1 MNVQIRSAILK
12 AAFIYIIVNWRET
25 LEMRT
30 CARECFV
37 YPDIKKTR
45 WLFRRVA
52 QFAYAHNCV
61 SLVNS
66 SYSLLNE
73 DILAML
79 WFKHEGSSRNQWTG
93 SALVSLSTLVEM
105 HFITHHCALW
115 VWGSCEMWITSH
127 SCCNGWEAIFSQRA
141 GVLPP
146 RVQFESRNK
155 SNAWNSHRIC
165 V

>member
-12 AAFIYIIVNWRET
+12 AAFIYIVVNWRET

-79 WFKHEGSSRNQWTG
+79 WFKHEGSSRNQWYGICAGFIKHVGRNTLHY
-93 SALVSLSTLVEM
+93 ASLRTM
-105 HFITHHCALW
+105 D
-115 VWGSCEMWITSH
+115 M
-127 SCCNGWEAIFSQRA
+127 
-141 GVLPP
+141 GVLV
-146 RVQFESRNK
+146 RCESLLSLAVMDGK
-155 SNAWNSHRIC
+155 PFSHREPVYC
-165 V
+165 RHVYNLRAT

>member
-1 MNVQIRSAILK
+1 MVLRHHKSIRLC
-12 AAFIYIIVNWRET
+12 IVVNERANKKCNPQSSLYLHCSKLA

-79 WFKHEGSSRNQWTG
+79 WFKHEGSSRNQWYG
-93 SALVSLSTLVEM
+93 ICAGFISTLVEI

-115 VWGSCEMWITSH
+115 IWGSCEMWITSH

-141 GVLPP
+141 VYCRHVYNL
-146 RVQFESRNK
+146 R
-155 SNAWNSHRIC
+155 AT
-165 V
+165 